1 MESKVL
7 YEQNFLKEDRF
18 YNEKKPVTELPIE
31 GIKNPIKDHDII
43 IGSPFEVAGEN
54 HGHGNNKEGIDISNP
69 GGAFSFELTSV
80 VTDIE
85 NPFEATGADVGLL
98 QMALADPLA

>member
-7 YEQNFLKEDRF
+7 YEQNFLKEERF

-31 GIKNPIKDHDII
+31 GIKKPIKVHDII
-43 IGSPFEVAGEN
+43 IGSPFEVLGEN
-54 HGHGNNKEGIDISNP
+54 HGHGNNEEGIDISNP